1 LRNILA
7 DGEKNNTLVIIMF
20 KKIIIIVAA
29 IIILLMIGLV
39 KFWYPDSQMQ
49 LRRAFQYVS
58 AMPIEHFYN
67 TTEKR
72 CGIWY
77 ERYSGDTLVESAK
90 KNNKIKDCFQ
100 KAFQSCEPKNILLVK
115 ESSEATEKNIIYTLI
130 RTIKA
135 NDAGEC
141 IIQTYQDEYFTNPVL
156 QDELPISYINTCTVL
171 NNDFISSCEPLYA
184 KERKTKYLEMETQA
198 DSGATE
204 NITE

>member
-1 LRNILA
+1 MKRS
-7 DGEKNNTLVIIMF
+7 F
-20 KKIIIIVAA
+20 
-29 IIILLMIGLV
+29 
-39 KFWYPDSQMQ
+39 
-49 LRRAFQYVS
+49 RYVS
-58 AMPIEHFYN
+58 AMPVEHFYN

-77 ERYSGDTLVESAK
+77 ERYSNGNLVESAK
-90 KNNKIKDCFQ
+90 KNNKIKECFQ
-100 KAFQSCEPKNILLVK
+100 KAFQSCDAKNILLVK
-115 ESSEATEKNIIYTLI
+115 ESSDSIEKNITYTLI

-141 IIQTYQDEYFTNPVL
+141 IIQTYQDEYFMDPVL

-184 KERKTKYLEMETQA
+184 KERKTKYLGIKTQA

-204 NITE
+204 NIIE